1 LTCPERFHIVSSVQ
15 PPLPDALREF
25 IAETVAAAPPVS
37 DRLRADL
44 QMIIWGSSALPAVP
58 VTGPAEAA

>member
-1 LTCPERFHIVSSVQ
+1 MAPVSRDPVG
-15 PPLPDALREF
+15 EF

-44 QMIIWGSSALPAVP
+44 QMIIWGSADAA
-58 VTGPAEAA
+58 PAEAA